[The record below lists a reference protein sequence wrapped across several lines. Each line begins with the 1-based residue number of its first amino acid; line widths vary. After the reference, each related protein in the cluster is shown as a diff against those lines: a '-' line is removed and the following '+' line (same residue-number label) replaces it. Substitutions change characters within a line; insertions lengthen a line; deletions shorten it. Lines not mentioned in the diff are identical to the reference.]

1 MRESGMGM
9 MGSDTGMT
17 ESTGMRESSMEMT
30 ESGAEM
36 TAEVSP
42 VFADYEKKFK
52 ALADQTRL
60 QIMAELCQKGE
71 TCVCDLCGITD
82 LQQSKLSYHL
92 KILLDA
98 GLIHKET
105 RGTWS
110 YYALNGEEVSQL
122 LAPAVCELLHGRH
135 SRKPT
140 LDSMGGGCGC
150 GGAD

>member
-9 MGSDTGMT
+9 TT
-17 ESTGMRESSMEMT
+17 ELP
-30 ESGAEM
+30 
-36 TAEVSP
+36 P
-42 VFADYEKKFK
+42 VFADYELKFK

-60 QIMAELCQKGE
+60 KIMAELCQKGE

-98 GLIHKET
+98 DLIRKET

-110 YYALNGEEVSQL
+110 YYALNGEEVSRL
-122 LAPAVCELLHGRH
+122 LAPEVCELLHGP
-135 SRKPT
+135 K
-140 LDSMGGGCGC
+140 GGTG
-150 GGAD
+150 